1 MRSCRARLDAN
12 ALHCVMKTD
21 SSSSDT
27 MPGPVF
33 RMLSRIRLHM
43 AMLHVA
49 RPACRAPHRG
59 SSPDVSDMGSVV
71 KAHAAIQRSPF
82 QLDKRRKSSFVILL
96 FQKHQQRE

>member
-1 MRSCRARLDAN
+1 MQSRHARLDAN

-33 RMLSRIRLHM
+33 RMLNRIRLHM

-49 RPACRAPHRG
+49 RPACRAYQG
-59 SSPDVSDMGSVV
+59 TLADVHDSGLVT
-71 KAHAAIQRSPF
+71 KAHAAIPRSPF
-82 QLDKRRKSSFVILL
+82 QLDKR
-96 FQKHQQRE
+96 